1 MEPPLTEQE
10 FDFLLMIIEL
20 TSNGEIQARVKQLNN
35 GDFDSNLKLALNQA
49 RRIRRW
55 VARNNP
61 SEELRQTE
69 LVRAAKG
76 FDHFASVDLSKD
88 VRFQKITAFVDRLG
102 KAYFIVD
109 LAIAEIDVYVEAV
122 KKRYVAKGGVDKEA
136 DTKPMASPT
145 AKPVTTPTAAPVA
158 PAAPPKPVAPPPP
171 PPPPPIIAAP
181 HKPSRADKAFA
192 SVLKYF
198 VTSPDDVVR
207 IIRDYEGVI
216 EMSDVTAYQAGE
228 ILGAVK
234 DHFYLDRENGSKLQI
249 SVAGQAPLPWFGET
263 DTIESAVISARRAK
277 QFSQEF
283 ESIRRTFSSALNR
296 FDVR

>member
-136 DTKPMASPT
+136 GTKPMASPT
-145 AKPVTTPTAAPVA
+145 AKPVATPTAA
-158 PAAPPKPVAPPPP
+158 PAAPPKSVAPPPP
-171 PPPPPIIAAP
+171 PAPAPPTPPAPAP

-216 EMSDVTAYQAGE
+216 EMSNVTAYQAGE

-263 DTIESAVISARRAK
+263 DTIESAVISARRSK